1 METKDDLRI
10 LRARVEDMERRIS
23 IISRQAG
30 STAAHLIG
38 EVVDKGNM
46 PTSLPGVF
54 AVHPTSISA
63 DAVENS
69 VPTLTSE
76 DVDGIAFVVLG
87 SRAPKAGYHLVGNL
101 VDGRW
106 VAEVSSKICNFTDN
120 AKISVNLYRC
130 GNLSLK
136 IAGATV
142 NVELWDEEAE
152 EWTLVGTDV
161 TDSNGDGEV
170 PITEEG
176 RYRLTLTH
184 VSYAPFIYETDAVCG
199 GNNTFFAID
208 DTVRL
213 IVKGC
218 TVFSRPVSNA
228 RMTVTFT
235 GTGHVYTGIVPPEP
249 ADYWDHAFN
258 YPYAMN
264 AVTYAPE
271 SGPCHVVIEAERFEV
286 WEGWLI
292 KAVCGGFL
300 SFDPA
305 FYAPNT
311 SIPMPSAGTAQ
322 LIPTSS
328 YICPFWANP
337 YGGGSYNANGAY
349 SISYPIS
356 KTLQWADPLLGNVTL
371 TYDEISTRWKGT
383 GSGSAW
389 AGCGGAGT
397 TYTFNVDYGFIW
409 SNGGIALTVTESAGS
424 PGGGGTVFFMAPPH
438 NYPIQY
444 NGHPPPGFI
453 AECNDDFFVSGRS
466 GIYACIPVGVR
477 LTYPPQYQSFDGWLG
492 WLSEL

>member
-1 METKDDLRI
+1 MRIGRWDTLFLLQVKHMETKDDLRI

-106 VAEVSSKICNFTDN
+106 VAEVSSKICNLTDN

-142 NVELWDEEAE
+142 EVELWDEEAE

-213 IVKGC
+213 I
-218 TVFSRPVSNA
+218 SRLHGLLTAGLQCPDD
-228 RMTVTFT
+228 
-235 GTGHVYTGIVPPEP
+235 GHVHG
-249 ADYWDHAFN
+249 H
-258 YPYAMN
+258 
-264 AVTYAPE
+264 
-271 SGPCHVVIEAERFEV
+271 GPCLHRDRATR
-286 WEGWLI
+286 
-292 KAVCGGFL
+292 
-300 SFDPA
+300 
-305 FYAPNT
+305 
-311 SIPMPSAGTAQ
+311 AGR
-322 LIPTSS
+322 
-328 YICPFWANP
+328 
-337 YGGGSYNANGAY
+337 
-349 SISYPIS
+349 
-356 KTLQWADPLLGNVTL
+356 LLGPR
-371 TYDEISTRWKGT
+371 I
-383 GSGSAW
+383 
-389 AGCGGAGT
+389 
-397 TYTFNVDYGFIW
+397 
-409 SNGGIALTVTESAGS
+409 
-424 PGGGGTVFFMAPPH
+424 
-438 NYPIQY
+438 
-444 NGHPPPGFI
+444 
-453 AECNDDFFVSGRS
+453 
-466 GIYACIPVGVR
+466 
-477 LTYPPQYQSFDGWLG
+477 
-492 WLSEL
+492 